1 MTTAPLQCSH
11 TVLLHI
17 QDGLLAKEDK
27 KLPFARHI
35 ASTLQQLHFVK
46 NFIVI
51 MFVGTQKVIVGNPE
65 SQVIVGTFDVVKAVC
80 FPIGSFIRTVQPF
93 HDLFEWTVFFGYSI
107 VVGKSNDL
115 GDRKGKVFSKLLCEL
130 HCGKR
135 VSAVAVRNKLKV
147 FRQFFKTPESHA
159 HSEDTGAHA
168 TVIGYLVAD
177 NGTAGGVHNEPDVSF
192 DAADFDIG
200 FIGDKCCPLMVGIL
214 VNKRFDA
221 DSSGFTVIGDLLMGD
236 ADVIEIL
243 KSLAGFTKRQAEV
256 DMQRQTQGHNVCV
269 MLTEFQGRSVLRKGA
284 YIHAEKIY
292 RELPVDIVKLIF
304 IFSVTFFQI
313 GFVHFLKV
321 VEIVGAFW
329 IDTFVENEMLSFF
342 FRY

>member
-147 FRQFFKTPESHA
+147 FRQFLRPRKAMRIARIQGPTPRLS
-159 HSEDTGAHA
+159 DT
-168 TVIGYLVAD
+168 
-177 NGTAGGVHNEPDVSF
+177 
-192 DAADFDIG
+192 
-200 FIGDKCCPLMVGIL
+200 
-214 VNKRFDA
+214 
-221 DSSGFTVIGDLLMGD
+221 
-236 ADVIEIL
+236 
-243 KSLAGFTKRQAEV
+243 
-256 DMQRQTQGHNVCV
+256 
-269 MLTEFQGRSVLRKGA
+269 
-284 YIHAEKIY
+284 
-292 RELPVDIVKLIF
+292 
-304 IFSVTFFQI
+304 
-313 GFVHFLKV
+313 
-321 VEIVGAFW
+321 W
-329 IDTFVENEMLSFF
+329 
-342 FRY
+342 